1 MLSISR
7 VIGET
12 APLLIVAG
20 FTASMNYNPFGERMM
35 SLPVFVYTQ
44 YVSPG
49 TDSSFYFER
58 AWAGALTL
66 IIIVALLNAV
76 ARLVSHFF
84 SPKLGR

>member
-1 MLSISR
+1 
-7 VIGET
+7 
-12 APLLIVAG
+12 
-20 FTASMNYNPFGERMM
+20 MNYNPFSERMM

-49 TDSSFYFER
+49 AEPDFYFER

-66 IIIVALLNAV
+66 ILIVALLNAV